1 MKNPKNSTLL
11 TVFFLLI
18 GIIILQACSSD
29 EAATSATNATCS
41 FTTTGSLTASTST
54 TSTDPV
60 CYNTTY
66 SVPYTEG
73 LSHSGE
79 RTDSNCNCPSGVS
92 TSHAS
97 GVPDWIKNNFCCVT
111 TTMTGGD
118 TKVKIQFTGQPAHK
132 SHYWGSSDACYESA
146 PSVKQMNPNS
156 TSAQTF
162 TLEVPKSPSIGTG
175 SGDDTPY
182 SAVGV
187 AVNGASFFN
196 NEAAPGDDLTNEIKS
211 MDFGN
216 GHPTDTGSY
225 HYHIE
230 PCYLSNNDSRLIGLM
245 ADGFPIYGQKD
256 PDTGNAAS
264 CITTAVNGYTIN
276 ASDHCITATDGSN
289 GQPGYSYH
297 ILTSDPY
304 VIADYVGTSPATLQT
319 N

>member
-1 MKNPKNSTLL
+1 MKNPTSSTLL

-18 GIIILQACSSD
+18 GITLLQACSSD
-29 EAATSATNATCS
+29 EAATNATCS

-54 TSTDPV
+54 TNTDPV
-60 CYNTTY
+60 CYNTAY

-111 TTMTGGD
+111 TTMESGD
-118 TKVKIQFTGQPAHK
+118 TIVKIQFTGQPAHK

-156 TSAQTF
+156 TSAQGF
-162 TLEVPKSPSIGTG
+162 TLKVPKSPSIGSG
-175 SGDDTPY
+175 SGTATPF

-196 NEAAPGDDLTNEIKS
+196 NQAAPGDDLTNEIKS

-230 PCYLSNNDSRLIGLM
+230 PCYLSNNDSRLIGIM

-256 PDTGNAAS
+256 PDTGTAAS
-264 CITTAVNGYTIN
+264 CLTTAVGDHTID
-276 ASDHCITATDGSN
+276 ASEHCITATDSSN